1 MFCRVTKKYYVG
13 DLTRLPAQYYPPL
26 RKYWRETIVKKTR
39 SPNYPRMS
47 LRDAIEQV
55 ARVYEEEGRQPALDE
70 DIAEDLGYNTL
81 NGTSRGLLSALKKYG
96 LLQRDGDRFKVSDDA
111 VAIIELPT
119 ADIEYA
125 AAVRRVAF
133 RPTLFVELYE
143 KYGDDLPDDKNLR
156 HLLITKGFNPKT
168 TNEVIRVYRDTLEF
182 VSEETAD
189 YAEVED
195 EDRPEMKPPVQPVRK
210 QTTEEVQTAGSDPV
224 GPTLI
229 GGSIGIQQSTPA
241 PVTVLQLRTSE
252 TSEARIELIG
262 DVTQES
268 IEALVSILNVQKLVF
283 PKQKEPK

>member
-1 MFCRVTKKYYVG
+1 
-13 DLTRLPAQYYPPL
+13 L

-39 SPNYPRMS
+39 SPNYARMS

-81 NGTSRGLLSALKKYG
+81 NGTSRGVLSALKKYG

-133 RPTLFVELYE
+133 RPTLFGELYE
-143 KYGDDLPDDKNLR
+143 KYGDDLPNDKNLR

-168 TNEVIRVYRDTLEF
+168 TNEVIRIYRDTLEF
-182 VSEETAD
+182 VSEEMAD
-189 YAEVED
+189 YAEVKD
-195 EDRPEMKPPVQPVRK
+195 EDRPEVKPPVQPVRK

>member
-1 MFCRVTKKYYVG
+1 
-13 DLTRLPAQYYPPL
+13 
-26 RKYWRETIVKKTR
+26 
-39 SPNYPRMS
+39 
-47 LRDAIEQV
+47 
-55 ARVYEEEGRQPALDE
+55 VYEEEGRQPALDE

-81 NGTSRGLLSALKKYG
+81 NGTSRGVLSALKKYG

-182 VSEETAD
+182 VSEEMAD